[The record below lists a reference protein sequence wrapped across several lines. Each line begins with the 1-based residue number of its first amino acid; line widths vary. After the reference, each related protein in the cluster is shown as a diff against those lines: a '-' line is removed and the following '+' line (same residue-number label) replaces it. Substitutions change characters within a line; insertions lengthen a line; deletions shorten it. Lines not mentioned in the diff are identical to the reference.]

1 MPTYRDPERL
11 RAFKRAISLIAGE
24 DAPPRSKLNEIGR
37 ELAAVAGRGRRWT
50 GKHLYNLLH
59 FHELKLPVRYGVHS
73 TLLDAALERAGITAL
88 NGTHR
93 VRVVAARVR
102 EGAVVLAKSRRC
114 ARKRC
119 GIHFVP
125 RTPNQRYCSDDCER
139 RIAAF
144 RRKRRRRLG
153 LVKARRQ
160 L

>member
-1 MPTYRDPERL
+1 MTTYRDPDSL
-11 RAFKRAISLIAGE
+11 KAFKQAISLIAGQ
-24 DAPPRSKLNEIGR
+24 DDPPRRVLNELGQ
-37 ELAAVAGRGRRWT
+37 ELAIVAGRSRKWT

-59 FHELKLPVRYGVHS
+59 FYELKLPERYGVHS
-73 TLLDAALERAGITAL
+73 TLLDAAMQRAGITAL
-88 NGTHR
+88 NGVHKVT
-93 VRVVAARVR
+93 VVAGRVR

-114 ARKRC
+114 ARYRC

-153 LVKARRQ
+153 LVKARRRS
-160 L
+160 

>member
-1 MPTYRDPERL
+1 MTTYRDPKSL
-11 RAFKRAISLIAGE
+11 MAFKQAISLIAGE
-24 DAPPRSKLNEIGR
+24 DNPPRSKLDELGR

-59 FHELKLPVRYGVHS
+59 FDDLNLPDRYGVHS
-73 TLLDAALERAGITAL
+73 TLLDAALKRAGIDVL
-88 NGTHR
+88 NGVHKVT
-93 VRVVAARVR
+93 VVAERVR

-114 ARKRC
+114 ARYRC

-153 LVKARRQ
+153 LTKARRR
-160 L
+160 